1 MSGPKHTEE
10 EKDKWWK
17 LRNSDP
23 PILPKYIAIRFGV
36 KETAVRNYL
45 RERAKLEN
53 VTLPH
58 DVGLYSV
65 MPKLKGKFNVT

>member
-23 PILPKYIAIRFGV
+23 PILPKYIAMRFGV
-36 KETAVRNYL
+36 RASLVRAYIK
-45 RERAKLEN
+45 ERADREGIQ
-53 VTLPH
+53 LPEST
-58 DVGLYSV
+58 GLYI
-65 MPKLKGKFNVT
+65 K